1 MRSPMIKT
9 LMENLGLE
17 KSEAK
22 KLKALMANISCWS
35 EHDAIDKAL
44 NYANKV
50 LKGYGIEAIRTT
62 EHYNRYYQDIGL
74 LYVNL
79 GDTYKTTL
87 CYEVEKEYFFVSSF
101 GNWVESNMNI
111 VI

>member
-1 MRSPMIKT
+1 MIKT
-9 LMENLGLE
+9 LIEGLGLKE
-17 KSEAK
+17 PEAK
-22 KLKALMANISCWS
+22 ILKNVLSSVGKYENDEIDAAL
-35 EHDAIDKAL
+35 E
-44 NYANKV
+44 YANKV

-62 EHYNRYYQDIGL
+62 KYYGHYHQDIGL

-87 CYEVEKEYFFVSSF
+87 CYEVEKEYFFVSSY

-111 VI
+111 VV